1 MWEGIRERR
10 YVKSDGERVID
21 LDGQA
26 IFAEIR
32 DIVQEVAGLHHAG
45 SGNAV
50 LKARTGDIALA
61 VRSAI
66 CCIWCTRSP
75 TSIRPR
81 KLQLDRILRA
91 FRTSS

>member
-32 DIVQEVAGLHHAG
+32 DIVQEVAGLHHVG

-66 CCIWCTRSP
+66 GDLLHLVHQIP
-75 TSIRPR
+75 YVDP
-81 KLQLDRILRA
+81 A
-91 FRTSS
+91 V